1 MTLKRSALVASL
13 LAAMLLGAAH
23 VASADDAAARVHFRQ
38 GVDLYDKKQYE
49 PALESFKKAYAE
61 KPSPGIKQN
70 IALCLKGLGRPVEA
84 ATAFDDA
91 LDEGRDTL
99 KPEVRGAMEQELAE
113 LSKIIA
119 TVRLRVI
126 SSTDQQPIEDVVV
139 SVDGKALGA
148 AALHRPIRLDPGIH
162 VFTAHAEHR
171 ADPPDKKLSILAG
184 SPVDATFEITPT
196 AVGKLTIKPSVGD
209 AIVQIDG
216 KPIARNA
223 WPLSLAAGKHRLTV
237 SAPGYQT
244 TSTEVAV
251 SSDAEAEYPITLLLP
266 GDLPSPYEGGA
277 ILKKP
282 PPPFK
287 TRYFVPML
295 AYEGQSFRLSP
306 ALGERPGGSKRN
318 FTGASAGVRG
328 GYRFSRYFALEV
340 FGDVGQVST
349 EYTIGT
355 ASESTTKVLA
365 WQLMPMA
372 RLTTGG
378 AIRFVAGMGV
388 GIQGLSVTAD
398 VATADATS
406 SKSVTYKGS
415 GLSSAWLADMGMQFD
430 VGSLFLEGVGFI
442 DVHGVGTTR
451 DDSTNQ
457 RLFLSSPSTR
467 TGVRIGL
474 GIPF

>member
-1 MTLKRSALVASL
+1 MTSKRSALVASL
-13 LAAMLLGAAH
+13 LACLLFGAPRIAT
-23 VASADDAAARVHFRQ
+23 ADDAAARVHFRH
-38 GVDLYDKKQYE
+38 GVDLYDKKQYQ
-49 PALESFKKAYAE
+49 PALDSFQKAYAE

-84 ATAFDDA
+84 ATAFDEA

-99 KPEVRGAMEQELAE
+99 RPEVRAAMEQELGE

-119 TVRLRVI
+119 TVKLRVI

-139 SVDGKALGA
+139 SVDSRPLSA

-184 SPVDATFEITPT
+184 SPVDATFEIAPA
-196 AVGKLTIKPSVGD
+196 AVGKLTIKPSIAD
-209 AIVQIDG
+209 AAVQIDG
-216 KPIARNA
+216 KPIARTA
-223 WPLSLAAGKHRLTV
+223 WPLQLAAGKHRVMV

-244 TSTEVAV
+244 TTTEVSV
-251 SSDAEAEYPITLLLP
+251 SADAEAEYPITLLRP
-266 GDLPSPYEGGA
+266 GDVPPPYEGP

-282 PPPFK
+282 PPPMK
-287 TRYFVPML
+287 TRYIVPML
-295 AYEGQSFRLSP
+295 AYEGQSFRLAP
-306 ALGERPGGSKRN
+306 ALGERVGGSKRN
-318 FTGASAGVRG
+318 FTGASVGVRG
-328 GYRFSRYFALEV
+328 GYRFSRYFALEAL
-340 FGDVGQVST
+340 GDVGQVST
-349 EYTIGT
+349 DYTIGN
-355 ASESTTKVLA
+355 AAESNTKVLE
-365 WQLMPMA
+365 WQLMPVA

-378 AIRFVAGMGV
+378 AIRFVAGMGL
-388 GIQGLSVTAD
+388 GIQGLRVTAD
-398 VATADATS
+398 IATGEGTS
-406 SKSVTYKGS
+406 AKQTSVKGS
-415 GLSSAWLADMGMQFD
+415 GVSAAWLADMGIQFD
-430 VGSLFLEGVGFI
+430 VSSVFLEAVGFL

-467 TGVRIGL
+467 AGVRIGL